1 MLNKGILERVNGE
14 LRVRVLENSGEKG
27 TAGASVSEDLPTT
40 LFVYRKGVGGEYQ
53 EGDAVIVGYEKDDIS
68 RPVVIGRFLED
79 NAGGGVKIESGT
91 LTIDQKATLPQ
102 NTTIGSVK
110 AREIGMLQ
118 GLKGNIQAQINN
130 VTRLIGQRNET
141 EPMQKYKMY
150 ITDAITAQGEKSV
163 QTGGI
168 PQGYVLA
175 GFMVYVA
182 DRDNILQ
189 LESVRRYDDG
199 EYRFNADAAMVGKN
213 IKITEIYLRE
223 DIAQVDIVNVTQ

>member
-1 MLNKGILERVNGE
+1 MLNKGILESVNGE

-68 RPVVIGRFLED
+68 RPVVIGRFLTDATGE
-79 NAGGGVKIESGT
+79 GVTIEGGT
-91 LTIDQKATLPQ
+91 LIIDKKVTLPQ
-102 NTTIGSVK
+102 NTTIGAVK

-150 ITDAITAQGEKSV
+150 ITDVITAQGEKSV

-182 DRDNILQ
+182 GRDNILQ
-189 LESVRRYDDG
+189 LENVRRDDDG

-223 DIAQVDIVNVTQ
+223 DVAQVDIVNVTQ